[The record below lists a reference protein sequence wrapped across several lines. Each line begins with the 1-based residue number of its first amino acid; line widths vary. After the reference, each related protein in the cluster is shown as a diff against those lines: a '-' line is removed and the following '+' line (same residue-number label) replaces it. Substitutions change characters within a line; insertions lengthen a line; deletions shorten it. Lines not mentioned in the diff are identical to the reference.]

1 MTTSFVVDEHV
12 AADVLAALLGQLQVK
27 KFVGDPERLHTCLAR
42 ASRHYS
48 ILNPFRF
55 TVGDVYPFSRDLE
68 DALSILQRSRMIRME
83 NPDYD
88 TYVITANGENIGRH
102 LLESFG
108 DEEKQQLKELEEYF
122 RLECG
127 KEEIEREREA
137 A

>member
-1 MTTSFVVDEHV
+1 MTTTFLAEERIAPDI
-12 AADVLAALLGQLQVK
+12 LAALLGQLQVK
-27 KFVGDPERLHTCLAR
+27 KFVGDPEKLHTCLAR

-48 ILNPFRF
+48 ILNTFRF

-88 TYVITANGENIGRH
+88 TYVVTENGKTIGNR

-108 DEEKQQLKELEEYF
+108 EEEKQQLKELEEYF

-127 KEEIEREREA
+127 KEEIEREKEA